1 VGADPQAFGR
11 KRLIAFLLAAAMA
24 ANSPRGFVQQ
34 LYSSYENRG
43 FSPLKRPERVFAPPL
58 EAAISEDQ
66 RLARGEVR
74 FLDGDPLCD
83 CQDTLGM
90 RSKIVSLVVKG
101 PSAKARVLLRF
112 SGTSDKRDIRL
123 SLVLTPAG
131 WRIADVG
138 TKEEKRILHDL
149 SEANR
154 KARMR

>member
-1 VGADPQAFGR
+1 
-11 KRLIAFLLAAAMA
+11 MA
-24 ANSPRGFVQQ
+24 GNSPRAFVQQ
-34 LYSSYENRG
+34 LYSSYANPN
-43 FSPLKRPERVFAPPL
+43 FNPLERPERIFAPPL
-58 EAAISEDQ
+58 SGAISKDQ
-66 RLARGEVR
+66 RLARGEVG

-90 RSKIVSLVVKG
+90 RSRIVSLVAKG
-101 PSAKARVLLRF
+101 PSARAHILLRF
-112 SGTSDKRDIRL
+112 AGTSDKRDIRL

-138 TKEEKRILHDL
+138 TKEEKSLLHDL

>member
-1 VGADPQAFGR
+1 
-11 KRLIAFLLAAAMA
+11 MA
-24 ANSPRGFVQQ
+24 GNSPRVFVQK

-43 FSPLKRPERVFAPPL
+43 FSPLKRPERIFAPPL
-58 EAAISEDQ
+58 EAAISEDR
-66 RLARGEVR
+66 RLARGEVG

-90 RSKIVSLVVKG
+90 RSRIVSLVVKG
-101 PSAKARVLLRF
+101 GRATARVLLRF
-112 SGTSDKRDIRL
+112 AGTSDKRDIRL

-138 TKEEKRILHDL
+138 TNEEKSLLHDL
-149 SEANR
+149 SDANR